1 MYASLLTRIDTR
13 CLDPLPAALI
23 IAGTLFVGP
32 LRVYPAPLLWC
43 KRVSF
48 DMFHVDHVAFNC
60 LLSLLAQQARNCT
73 SLFGVGG
80 LFLGVNGSLLTC
92 FALNLL
98 DLTASLRC
106 SSSRCA
112 RE

>member
-60 LLSLLAQQARNCT
+60 LLSLLAQQAPNLYVSFWCRG
-73 SLFGVGG
+73 SLFGCKRVS
-80 LFLGVNGSLLTC
+80 FDMFRIKFT
-92 FALNLL
+92 
-98 DLTASLRC
+98 
-106 SSSRCA
+106 
-112 RE
+112 